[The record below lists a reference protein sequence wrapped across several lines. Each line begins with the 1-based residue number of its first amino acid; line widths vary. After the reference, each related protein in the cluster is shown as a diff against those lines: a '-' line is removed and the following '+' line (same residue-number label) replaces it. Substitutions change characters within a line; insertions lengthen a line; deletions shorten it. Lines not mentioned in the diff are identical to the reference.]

1 MAAVRGTLYR
11 ENSGP
16 GPRPGFIATEEGCPV
31 PDETEQHRTA
41 PADEEVTD
49 RILTAA
55 NVISFVRLCLSFVAL
70 ALLLQGD
77 NDILAAAVFAVTAL
91 TDCLDGQVARR
102 THTVSKLGQLLD
114 PAVDRVLMICA
125 VVGLLLVG
133 RLPLWVVVVVVAR
146 DALMLVGGAW
156 LLSRYHVRIPVVYAG
171 KVATTFLFIGMA
183 GLILN
188 VPLVPGLG
196 LCDAPWLPG
205 FNSVSCSWAIWAVY
219 LGLALALATTVYYV
233 ASALRELRKVRTG
246 SAHEPE

>member
-1 MAAVRGTLYR
+1 M
-11 ENSGP
+11 
-16 GPRPGFIATEEGCPV
+16 
-31 PDETEQHRTA
+31 PDETEQPRTA
-41 PADEEVTD
+41 PAGEEVTD

-70 ALLLQGD
+70 ALLLQGG
-77 NDILAAAVFAVTAL
+77 NDILAAAVFAITAL

-146 DALMLVGGAW
+146 DALMLIGGAW
-156 LLSRYHVRIPVVYAG
+156 LLSRYRVRIPVVYAG

-196 LCDAPWLPG
+196 LCDASWLPG
-205 FNSVSCSWAIWAVY
+205 FNSVPCSWAIWAVY

-233 ASALRELRKVRTG
+233 ASALRELRKVRSE

>member
-1 MAAVRGTLYR
+1 M
-11 ENSGP
+11 EFQPGP
-16 GPRPGFIATEEGCPV
+16 GPGFLAMGEGVSVPDEIEQSPAVETEEG
-31 PDETEQHRTA
+31 
-41 PADEEVTD
+41 VTD
-49 RILTAA
+49 RIFTAA
-55 NVISFVRLCLSFVAL
+55 NVISFVRLILSFVAL
-70 ALLLQGD
+70 ALLLKGD
-77 NDILAAAVFAVTAL
+77 NDLLAAAVFAITAL

-146 DALMLVGGAW
+146 DGLMLAGGAW

-196 LCDAPWLPG
+196 LCDLPWLPG

-233 ASALRELRKVRTG
+233 ASALKELRKVR
-246 SAHEPE
+246 S